1 MSARTAGAPAGSGP
15 LPVAAPALEAVLR
28 SLKLPGMS
36 DMLGERLAQG
46 AAGGLGH
53 AEVLALLAG
62 DEQTRREGAGLA
74 RRLAAAHFEATCA
87 VEDFDFAYN
96 PDIPAGTVRDLA
108 GLGFLSAG
116 QSVILHGP
124 VGVGKTMLAQA
135 LGQLACRRGHTVAFT
150 KTSRLLADLAGGHAD
165 RTWAT
170 RLRRWARPALL
181 ICDDFAMRE
190 LTLPQADDL
199 YELVTERA
207 GRSIIA
213 TSNRAPADWYPLFP
227 TPSSPSPSSTGSSTV
242 ATTFRCPDAATG
254 PGTDPGSPPAA
265 RAPHERPRRARR
277 AERAAAA
284 AWTAG
289 AGSAS
294 DPAGQLRGRGPGHG
308 QLPRPAGGPAPT
320 PPHPG
325 AVTGPDAVRHGRR
338 S

>member
-1 MSARTAGAPAGSGP
+1 MGGGAVTARTAAAPV
-15 LPVAAPALEAVLR
+15 PVPVPALEAVLR
-28 SLKLPGMS
+28 ALKLPGMA
-36 DMLGERLAQG
+36 DMLGERLAQ
-46 AAGGLGH
+46 ATAGKLGH
-53 AEVLALLAG
+53 AELLALLAG
-62 DEQTRREGAGLA
+62 DEQTRRDTAGLQ

-87 VEDFDFAYN
+87 VEDFDFAFN
-96 PDIPAGTVRDLA
+96 PQIPAGTIRDLA
-108 GLGFLSAG
+108 GLGFLTAG

-135 LGQLACRRGHTVAFT
+135 LGQLACRRGHTVVFT

-165 RTWAT
+165 RTWAS

-227 TPSSPSPSSTGSSTV
+227 NPVVAESILDRLVNSAYHVPMPGRSYRPQHRPTANSTNS
-242 ATTFRCPDAATG
+242 
-254 PGTDPGSPPAA
+254 
-265 RAPHERPRRARR
+265 
-277 AERAAAA
+277 
-284 AWTAG
+284 
-289 AGSAS
+289 
-294 DPAGQLRGRGPGHG
+294 GQ
-308 QLPRPAGGPAPT
+308 Q
-320 PPHPG
+320 
-325 AVTGPDAVRHGRR
+325 

>member
-1 MSARTAGAPAGSGP
+1 MTGRPATAS
-15 LPVAAPALEAVLR
+15 PALEAALR
-28 SLKLPGMS
+28 TLKLTGMA

-46 AAGGLGH
+46 AAGKLGH
-53 AEVLALLAG
+53 AELLALLVG

-87 VEDFDFAYN
+87 VEDFDFGYN
-96 PDIPAGTVRDLA
+96 PDIPAGTIRDLS
-108 GLGFLSAG
+108 GLGFLAAG

-207 GRSIIA
+207 GRPMVI

-227 TPSSPSPSSTGSSTV
+227 NPVVAESILDRLVNSAYHVPMPGRSYRSQHRPGS
-242 ATTFRCPDAATG
+242 ATG
-254 PGTDPGSPPAA
+254 
-265 RAPHERPRRARR
+265 
-277 AERAAAA
+277 
-284 AWTAG
+284 
-289 AGSAS
+289 
-294 DPAGQLRGRGPGHG
+294 GR
-308 QLPRPAGGPAPT
+308 T
-320 PPHPG
+320 
-325 AVTGPDAVRHGRR
+325 
-338 S
+338 